1 METLNLSSNLR
12 NLCNFYLRNLLN
24 KLYNIYNIKFIDIQ
38 NYESHFYLIIYYT
51 NSIDKIWVKSNNK
64 KKSNFWKW
72 FKNSKYI

>member
-51 NSIDKIWVKSNNK
+51 NSIDKI
-64 KKSNFWKW
+64 
-72 FKNSKYI
+72 